1 MRNMRKWMTGLLAAA
16 MLLSVAACSGG
27 EQATTETESS
37 GKGESN
43 GQEITLVADFSSGSE
58 QAEEFDLI
66 QRETRTVEEA
76 TPGAMAQALSEWS
89 GLDFTLNSA
98 AVEEGA
104 VTVDWAADSTLV
116 AGLDDREQKEE
127 FSFHDIDS
135 LRWFMMDSLYSTL
148 TANLGEVEVYY
159 TMDGGQ
165 DLSFDELYP
174 VNLFPADTPY
184 LGSPFYFAHAGGQGE
199 TDGFDFSRTEGT
211 WRLDGEEDTA
221 SIYMDGEGGFIA
233 YYASGSVEAAGYL
246 EYVDEY
252 GDGNGRY
259 DMYDGELGWINGFY
273 FDSDTQIHMGNG
285 DGPVYIRMDGE
296 PADTPAPGALMYS
309 PGFTGLT
316 PADANNDFHG
326 GYYYEDLLDGSL
338 AIIVTAA
345 VANDFMSAGEETME
359 EYIARWAEVICG
371 WEIRDLAVQ
380 DGGTMGSYPAS
391 RVTWMTGGNEDTRH
405 WDALMVFTD
414 LYTYFYGFN
423 MNADYAEELDD
434 LREDVFSQLELI
446 FPDE

>member
-16 MLLSVAACSGG
+16 MLLSLVACSGG
-27 EQATTETESS
+27 EQAPPETESS
-37 GKGESN
+37 
-43 GQEITLVADFSSGSE
+43 GQEITLVADFSNGSE
-58 QAEEFDLI
+58 LAEEFDLI
-66 QRETRTVEEA
+66 QTETGIAEEA
-76 TPGAMAQALSEWS
+76 TPEAMAQALSEWS

-211 WRLDGEEDTA
+211 WWLDGEEDTA

-246 EYVDEY
+246 EYVIWNMWMST
-252 GDGNGRY
+252 GTGTAGTICMTGNWAGSTASISTR
-259 DMYDGELGWINGFY
+259 
-273 FDSDTQIHMGNG
+273 
-285 DGPVYIRMDGE
+285 
-296 PADTPAPGALMYS
+296 TPKS
-309 PGFTGLT
+309 T
-316 PADANNDFHG
+316 
-326 GYYYEDLLDGSL
+326 
-338 AIIVTAA
+338 
-345 VANDFMSAGEETME
+345 
-359 EYIARWAEVICG
+359 
-371 WEIRDLAVQ
+371 WEITTARSISGWTAHLR
-380 DGGTMGSYPAS
+380 TTPPPA
-391 RVTWMTGGNEDTRH
+391 
-405 WDALMVFTD
+405 L
-414 LYTYFYGFN
+414 
-423 MNADYAEELDD
+423 
-434 LREDVFSQLELI
+434 
-446 FPDE
+446 

>member
-1 MRNMRKWMTGLLAAA
+1 MRNMRKWMTGLLAAS
-16 MLLSVAACSGG
+16 MLLSLAACSGG
-27 EQATTETESS
+27 EQAPPETESS
-37 GKGESN
+37 
-43 GQEITLVADFSSGSE
+43 GQEITLVADFSNGSE
-58 QAEEFDLI
+58 LAEEFDLI
-66 QRETRTVEEA
+66 QTETGIAEEA

-116 AGLDDREQKEE
+116 AGLEDREQKEE

-211 WRLDGEEDTA
+211 WWLDGEEDTA

-246 EYVDEY
+246 EYVDE
-252 GDGNGRY
+252 
-259 DMYDGELGWINGFY
+259 
-273 FDSDTQIHMGNG
+273 
-285 DGPVYIRMDGE
+285 
-296 PADTPAPGALMYS
+296 
-309 PGFTGLT
+309 
-316 PADANNDFHG
+316 
-326 GYYYEDLLDGSL
+326 
-338 AIIVTAA
+338 
-345 VANDFMSAGEETME
+345 
-359 EYIARWAEVICG
+359 
-371 WEIRDLAVQ
+371 
-380 DGGTMGSYPAS
+380 
-391 RVTWMTGGNEDTRH
+391 
-405 WDALMVFTD
+405 
-414 LYTYFYGFN
+414 
-423 MNADYAEELDD
+423 
-434 LREDVFSQLELI
+434 
-446 FPDE
+446 

>member
-1 MRNMRKWMTGLLAAA
+1 MRNMRKWMTGLLAVA
-16 MLLSVAACSGG
+16 MLLSLAACSGG
-27 EQATTETESS
+27 EQATPETESS
-37 GKGESN
+37 GQGESN

-211 WRLDGEEDTA
+211 WWLDGEEDTA

-380 DGGTMGSYPAS
+380 DGGTMGSYPTS

-423 MNADYAEELDD
+423 MSADYAGELDD
-434 LREDVFSQLELI
+434 LREDVFSQLELV
-446 FPDE
+446 FPEE

>member
-1 MRNMRKWMTGLLAAA
+1 MRGMGKGRTGQRAGAMR
-16 MLLSVAACSGG
+16 LSLGGCSGG
-27 EQATTETESS
+27 EQATPETESS
-37 GKGESN
+37 GQGKSN

-76 TPGAMAQALSEWS
+76 TPEAMAQALSEWS

-98 AVEEGA
+98 AVEDGA

-127 FSFHDIDS
+127 FRFYDIDS

-165 DLSFDELYP
+165 DLAFDELYP
-174 VNLFPADTPY
+174 VHVFPADTPY

-199 TDGFDFSRTEGT
+199 MDEVDFSRTEGI
-211 WRLDGEEDTA
+211 WRLDGEEGTA

-259 DMYDGELGWINGFY
+259 DM
-273 FDSDTQIHMGNG
+273 
-285 DGPVYIRMDGE
+285 
-296 PADTPAPGALMYS
+296 
-309 PGFTGLT
+309 
-316 PADANNDFHG
+316 
-326 GYYYEDLLDGSL
+326 
-338 AIIVTAA
+338 
-345 VANDFMSAGEETME
+345 
-359 EYIARWAEVICG
+359 
-371 WEIRDLAVQ
+371 
-380 DGGTMGSYPAS
+380 
-391 RVTWMTGGNEDTRH
+391 
-405 WDALMVFTD
+405 
-414 LYTYFYGFN
+414 
-423 MNADYAEELDD
+423 
-434 LREDVFSQLELI
+434 
-446 FPDE
+446 

>member
-16 MLLSVAACSGG
+16 MLLSLVACSGG
-27 EQATTETESS
+27 EQAPPETESS
-37 GKGESN
+37 
-43 GQEITLVADFSSGSE
+43 GQEITLVADFSNGSE
-58 QAEEFDLI
+58 LAEEFDLI
-66 QRETRTVEEA
+66 QTETGIAEEA

-148 TANLGEVEVYY
+148 TANLGANLGEVEVYY

-211 WRLDGEEDTA
+211 WWLDGEEDTA
-221 SIYMDGEGGFIA
+221 SIYMDGEGGL
-233 YYASGSVEAAGYL
+233 YCLLRQRLCGGCGLSGIC
-246 EYVDEY
+246 
-252 GDGNGRY
+252 GRVR
-259 DMYDGELGWINGFY
+259 GRER
-273 FDSDTQIHMGNG
+273 
-285 DGPVYIRMDGE
+285 PVRHRMDGE

-380 DGGTMGSYPAS
+380 DSGTIGAYPTS

-423 MNADYAEELDD
+423 MNADYAGELDD